1 MAWKGKQLSGDCQT
15 NIVGPGFHG
24 AVIHFLELFA
34 ARGELRL
41 YVKDP
46 TGYYADRDFERMT
59 REYFYPWFKRLLS
72 GMISNPRVL
81 AGEPV
86 CWPSDYFVPEPR
98 NGMVMTHIRS
108 FSIRELTGIVRS
120 GLTAP
125 FAKEFFIWNEEE
137 KDAWYFR
144 NCALVLLNQQ
154 CYFKPSSRSRED
166 RLVNQEVLRLL
177 EKALQMEP
185 SIPFPEEEYL
195 EVCRLDGHEPV
206 DLSEVN
212 RMVREEPI
220 GCRRGLLYRTIGL
233 MRFAVPG
240 SFLYDMRAQGNSE
253 RYYDGE
259 SVGWHEYYICAVRT
273 EDHEAAIR
281 QEPFARETVER
292 TESYEERG
300 MQVKI
305 AYYRPSRGNGYGAP
319 RVERA
324 VLIGE
329 QLAWESAG
337 EENAS
342 VLDGAGKEKDEA
354 IRAFARAYF
363 AFAAENKGLYRLI
376 MSMPLNNDET
386 KKEMAVPLL
395 ETVMELLCGYGLS
408 REACSHWQRV
418 LRAILHGFISQ
429 EDLGYFYYYKDT
441 ELEKS
446 REIAIQ
452 CFLNGLHAETSRME

>member
-1 MAWKGKQLSGDCQT
+1 MKAALLGGGKGIGWMGITISFTMEPKMAFLGARAWDGERTEKFAKSLGRELGYHCDVVSGYVIYQLCPEGFLWMAWKGKQLSGDCQT

-177 EKALQMEP
+177 EKAMQMEP

-273 EDHEAAIR
+273 EGHEAAIR

-329 QLAWESAG
+329 QLAWES
-337 EENAS
+337 
-342 VLDGAGKEKDEA
+342 EKDDGRPEDWVYT
-354 IRAFARAYF
+354 I
-363 AFAAENKGLYRLI
+363 AAQI
-376 MSMPLNNDET
+376 
-386 KKEMAVPLL
+386 A
-395 ETVMELLCGYGLS
+395 
-408 REACSHWQRV
+408 
-418 LRAILHGFISQ
+418 
-429 EDLGYFYYYKDT
+429 YKDQLT
-441 ELEKS
+441 IVSISCSGAADEKWA
-446 REIAIQ
+446 REMIRRVEP
-452 CFLNGLHAETSRME
+452 AEGR